1 MPMSAG
7 YLTCEELVELVTDY
21 LETAL
26 SPADRMRF
34 EDHIMTCPSCQA
46 HLDQMRRTIKT
57 VGRLSTDAVSPD
69 AERDL
74 LDAFR
79 DWKRTRLAD

>member
-1 MPMSAG
+1 MPMSG
-7 YLTCEELVELVTDY
+7 YLTCEELVELVTEY

-26 SPADRMRF
+26 SPTERARF
-34 EDHIMTCPSCQA
+34 EEHLMTCPSCQA
-46 HLDQMRRTIKT
+46 HLDQMKGTIDT
-57 VGRLSTDAVSPD
+57 VGRLSAEGLPAD

-79 DWKRTRLAD
+79 DWKHA

>member
-1 MPMSAG
+1 MNAA

-26 SPADRMRF
+26 SSRDRMRF
-34 EDHIMTCPSCQA
+34 EEHLLTCPSCQA
-46 HLDQMRRTIKT
+46 HVDQMKRTIES
-57 VGRLSTDAVSPD
+57 VGRLSTDALSPD
-69 AERDL
+69 SERDL

-79 DWKRTRLAD
+79 DWKRA

>member
-1 MPMSAG
+1 MPMSAN

-26 SPADRMRF
+26 SPVDRARF
-34 EDHIMTCPSCQA
+34 EEHMMTCPSCQA
-46 HLDQMRRTIKT
+46 HLDQMKGTIET
-57 VGRLSTDAVSPD
+57 VGRLSADVIPPE

-79 DWKRTRLAD
+79 DWKHA

>member
-1 MPMSAG
+1 MTAA
-7 YLTCEELVELVTDY
+7 YLTCAELVELVTDY

-26 SPADRMRF
+26 SSSDRMRF
-34 EDHIMTCPSCQA
+34 EEHLMTCPSCQA
-46 HLDQMRRTIKT
+46 HLDQMRLTIDT
-57 VGRLSTDAVSPD
+57 VGRLSADALPAE

-79 DWKRTRLAD
+79 DWKKS

>member
-1 MPMSAG
+1 MST
-7 YLTCEELVELVTDY
+7 YLTCEELVELVTEY

-26 SPADRMRF
+26 SPAVRMRF
-34 EDHIMTCPSCQA
+34 EEHMMTCPSCQA
-46 HLDQMRRTIKT
+46 HLDQMKQTIET
-57 VGRLSTDAVSPD
+57 VGRLSTDALSAE

-79 DWKRTRLAD
+79 DWKGA

>member
-26 SPADRMRF
+26 APADRMRF
-34 EDHIMTCPSCQA
+34 EEHIMACASCQA
-46 HLDQMRRTIKT
+46 HLDQMRATIDL
-57 VGRLSTDAVSPD
+57 VGRLSTDAITPE
-69 AERDL
+69 AEQDL
-74 LDAFR
+74 LEAFR
-79 DWKRTRLAD
+79 NWKTT

>member
-1 MPMSAG
+1 MPMSG

-26 SPADRMRF
+26 SPADRARF
-34 EDHIMTCPSCQA
+34 EEHLMTCPSCQA
-46 HLDQMRRTIKT
+46 HLDQMKGTIKT
-57 VGRLSTDAVSPD
+57 VGRLSAVELPPE
-69 AERDL
+69 AEREL

-79 DWKRTRLAD
+79 DWKGA

>member
-1 MPMSAG
+1 MST

-34 EDHIMTCPSCQA
+34 EEHMMTCPSCQA
-46 HLDQMRRTIKT
+46 HLDQMKQTIET
-57 VGRLSTDAVSPD
+57 VGRLSTDALPPD
-69 AERDL
+69 AEREL

-79 DWKRTRLAD
+79 DWKGA

>member
-1 MPMSAG
+1 MTAA

-26 SPADRMRF
+26 SPIDRMRF
-34 EDHIMTCPSCQA
+34 EEHLMTCPSCQA
-46 HLDQMRRTIKT
+46 HLDQMKMTIDT
-57 VGRLSTDAVSPD
+57 VGRLSAEELPPH

-79 DWKRTRLAD
+79 EWKRT

>member
-1 MPMSAG
+1 MTAA

-26 SPADRMRF
+26 SPSDRMRF
-34 EDHIMTCPSCQA
+34 EEHMMTCPSCQA
-46 HLDQMRRTIKT
+46 HLDQMKLTIDT
-57 VGRLSTDAVSPD
+57 VGRLSTDALPPD

-79 DWKRTRLAD
+79 DWKKT